1 MPTDQDND
9 KGLLPGS
16 KFLYRIK
23 NIEYLTAAE
32 IQRKI
37 VQNEDFETEKV
48 IFGGSPIPFKFK
60 SPKSLDVKK
69 KKWSTDDEAK
79 LAVALFESL
88 SPTRD
93 ASVGLLSDPGIW
105 AWIGLTQFPDYVIN
119 RWCDG
124 VVTGSEPKDIKKFEY
139 FLTGYGNHTQTRCAL
154 RRLYIAANASWRA
167 ENTFDFVH
175 PFLEKADLFT
185 SIFERNIGADAGL
198 AVEIVKQY
206 KDLTR
211 KQYRVA
217 IKLIGLILS
226 TMSLEYIDEKEKKA
240 IVAEAKAAISSGLVS
255 E

>member
-9 KGLLPGS
+9 KGLLEGS

-23 NIEYLTAAE
+23 NIEYLTAVE
-32 IQRKI
+32 VQRRI
-37 VQNEDFETEKV
+37 VQKEDFETEKV
-48 IFGGSPIPFKFK
+48 IFGGAPIPFKFK
-60 SPKSLDVKK
+60 SPKGLDIKK

-93 ASVGLLSDPGIW
+93 ASAGLLSDPGIW
-105 AWIGLTQFPDYVIN
+105 AWIGITQFPDYVIN

-167 ENTFDFVH
+167 ESTFDFVH

-185 SIFERNIGADAGL
+185 SIFERNIGADSGL
-198 AVEIVKQY
+198 AVEIVKPY
-206 KDLTR
+206 KDLAR

-240 IVAEAKAAISSGLVS
+240 IVAEAKAAISSGLVF

>member
-1 MPTDQDND
+1 MSTNQDIE
-9 KGLLPGS
+9 KGHLPGS
-16 KFLYRIK
+16 KFLFRIK

-37 VQNEDFETEKV
+37 VQKEVFETEKV
-48 IFGGSPIPFKFK
+48 IFGDGPISFNFKA
-60 SPKSLDVKK
+60 PKSLDVKK

-124 VVTGSEPKDIKKFEY
+124 VVTVSEPKDIKKFEY

-167 ENTFDFVH
+167 ESTFDFVH

-206 KDLTR
+206 GSLSR